1 MRIINITK
9 TDDIREYIDL
19 HILDPPAGWKQKYK
33 YYQEICAF
41 DIETTL
47 ISKYEQSVMYIW
59 QFAINDTV
67 IYGRTWPEFIQLLT
81 TINECADHDR
91 VIVYVHNLSYEF
103 QFLKDIIRFDD
114 IFAMDN
120 RSILYAVSGNIEFR
134 CSYKLSNRD
143 LAGFIKSV
151 GGTYNKVEG
160 FNYMKKRYPWTA
172 LSEQELKYC
181 IYDVLGLT
189 DAIARKLAQNKDSP
203 YTIPHTSTGYV
214 RRIFRAELRPMLPTI
229 RNMLPDAEVFEAL
242 RGAFRGGNTHAHRW
256 NADKVLTDVSSWDI
270 SSSYPAV
277 LLDER
282 YPMKFYRG
290 DPEYLG
296 FYIKYDKAI
305 LLHITLYD
313 LKLKSDLWGCP
324 YIPKAKCEHIAGAE
338 YDNGRVLEAS
348 SCTMWIT
355 EIDLQIIASEYDFKF
370 YVDKCFYSDK
380 KLLPQGFRKLLKS
393 MYEKKTML
401 KGGDPLEYAQYKEL
415 INSVY
420 GMTVQNPI
428 KYTYVYDPDTNT
440 MIPDESVTIEQL
452 IKDYRMKGWLP
463 YQWGVW
469 CTAYA
474 RLRLEKGLRCIP
486 ETAFIYADTD
496 SIKFQGNYDHN
507 FEDLN
512 KTLIN
517 DYLSAPDP
525 SGKIHHIGIF
535 EYEGRYEKFKTLGAK
550 KYVYE
555 DDAGVHI
562 TIAGVNK
569 KAGAAEIKTIDN
581 FKTGFKFRRS
591 AGLQAIYNDKPA
603 VQHIRIQGHGLDI
616 TSNVALI
623 PTTYTIGIT
632 AEYDY
637 LINYLMN
644 TDIRESMHYE
654 R

>member
-1 MRIINITK
+1 MRIINIQK
-9 TDDIREYIDL
+9 IKDIREYIDL
-19 HILDPPAGWKQKYK
+19 HILDPPSGWKEKYK
-33 YYQEICAF
+33 YHAEICAF

-47 ISKYEQSVMYIW
+47 INKYEQSVMYIW

-81 TINECADHDR
+81 TINQYAGHDR
-91 VIVYVHNLSYEF
+91 VICYVHNLSYEF

-114 IFAMDN
+114 IFAQDN

-151 GGTYNKVEG
+151 GGVYDKVQG
-160 FNYMKKRYPWTA
+160 FDYMKKRYPWTP
-172 LSEQELKYC
+172 LTDQELRYC

-189 DAIARKLAQNKDSP
+189 DAIKRKLAQNKDSL
-203 YTIPHTSTGYV
+203 YTIPMTSTGYV
-214 RRIFRAELRPMLPTI
+214 RRIFRTELRPLLPVI
-229 RNMLPDAEVFEAL
+229 RKMLPDEDIFTAL
-242 RGAFRGGNTHAHRW
+242 RWAFRGGNTHAHRW
-256 NADKVLTDVSSWDI
+256 NAGRILEDVHSWDI

-282 YPMKFYRG
+282 FPMKFYKGR
-290 DPEYLG
+290 PEYLG
-296 FYIKYDKAI
+296 FYLKYEKAV
-305 LLHITLYD
+305 LMHIIMTDVRLR
-313 LKLKSDLWGCP
+313 SDLWGCP
-324 YIPKAKCEHIAGAE
+324 YIPKAKCMHIKGAE
-338 YDNGRVLEAS
+338 YDNGRVLKAEALD
-348 SCTMWIT
+348 MWIT
-355 EIDLQIIASEYDFKF
+355 EIDLQIIVSEYEFNYDIDDL
-370 YVDKCFYSDK
+370 YYADK
-380 KLLPQGFRKLLKS
+380 KQLPQGFRKLLKS
-393 MYEKKTML
+393 MYEKKTLL
-401 KGGDPLEYAQYKEL
+401 KSGDSIEYAKYKEL

-420 GMTVQNPI
+420 GMTVQNPV
-428 KYTYVYDPDTNT
+428 KYTYVYSEEENCLR
-440 MIPDESVTIEQL
+440 PDESKSYSDLVKE
-452 IKDYRMKGWLP
+452 YRLKGWLP

-469 CTAYA
+469 VTAYA

-496 SIKFQGNYDHN
+496 SIKFQGDYDHN
-507 FEDLN
+507 FMDLN

-517 DYLSAPDP
+517 DYLSAEDT
-525 SGKIHHIGIF
+525 SGKVHHMGIY
-535 EYEGRYEKFKTLGAK
+535 EYDGSYKKFKTLGAK

-555 DDAGVHI
+555 DDTGVHI

-569 KAGAAEIKTIDN
+569 KAGAAELGTIEN
-581 FKTGFKFRRS
+581 FKTGFKFRTS
-591 AGLQAIYNDKPA
+591 AGLQAVYNDIPP
-603 VQHIRIQGHGLDI
+603 VRSVTIQGHKLDI

-623 PTTYTIGIT
+623 PTTYTVGIT